1 MKTAYRQLWTRA
13 ATLIYRA
20 SLVFYPRAYQKRFG
34 SEMTAIFG
42 DVLEEKTRQG
52 GLRAAG
58 SFLLREYL
66 DAPSSIIS
74 QHLEAKSGRQNF
86 VLAFTIGFGLFGLAN
101 GIFEG
106 QDHLFHSLMT
116 ILILAAVG
124 GVTGL
129 AIASAVEPERM
140 KTFAVCGAVGFLL
153 ANTLG
158 EGMFRR
164 LFHFSPQT
172 SGVGWEFFMP
182 FLCPILQG
190 IIFGLFLGAA
200 HGTWRGLLRWSS
212 ISSLAFLAGFFLNR
226 LSASLLQ
233 SYVVKSATQ
242 DIFLT
247 GAAGLVFFFLIP
259 YLLQGL
265 LLGVLLGGASRRRLI
280 TG

>member
-1 MKTAYRQLWTRA
+1 MKNAYHKLWMRA
-13 ATLIYRA
+13 AVLVYRA
-20 SLVFYPRAYQKRFG
+20 SLVFYPRDYQKRFG
-34 SEMTAIFG
+34 GEMTAIFS
-42 DVLEEKTRQG
+42 DALEEKAQQG
-52 GLRAAG
+52 GRRAG
-58 SFLLREYL
+58 FFMLREYL

-74 QHLEAKSGRQNF
+74 QYLEAKSGRQNY

-101 GIFEG
+101 VIFEG
-106 QDHLFHSLMT
+106 QDNLFRSLTT
-116 ILILAAVG
+116 ILILAVVG

-129 AIASAVEPERM
+129 AIASAVEPEKM
-140 KTFAVCGAVGFLL
+140 KTFGVCGAAGFLL

-158 EGMFRR
+158 EGLFRR
-164 LFHFSPQT
+164 LFHFTPLM
-172 SGVGWEFFMP
+172 SGIGWEFFMP

-200 HGTWRGLLRWSS
+200 QGTWRGLLRWSS

-247 GAAGLVFFFLIP
+247 GAAGLVFFILIP

-265 LLGVLLGGASRRRLI
+265 LLGILFGKASHGRLV

>member
-1 MKTAYRQLWTRA
+1 MKNALPKLWMRVA
-13 ATLIYRA
+13 VLVYRA
-20 SLVFYPRAYQKRFG
+20 SLVFYPRDYQKRFG
-34 SEMTAIFG
+34 GEMTVIFG
-42 DVLEEKTRQG
+42 DALEEKSRQG

-58 SFLLREYL
+58 SFLLRECL
-66 DAPSSIIS
+66 DAPSSVFS
-74 QHLEAKSGRQNF
+74 QHLGVKSGRQIH

-101 GIFEG
+101 GVFQG
-106 QDHLFHSLMT
+106 QDNLFRSLATM
-116 ILILAAVG
+116 LILAAVG
-124 GVTGL
+124 GITGL
-129 AIASAVEPERM
+129 AIGSVVAPEKGRV
-140 KTFAVCGAVGFLL
+140 FAVFGAAGFLL

-158 EGMFRR
+158 EGLFHR

-172 SGVGWEFFMP
+172 SEIGWEFFAP

-247 GAAGLVFFFLIP
+247 GVVGLIFFILIP

-265 LLGVLLGGASRRRLI
+265 LLGVLFGRASQRRLV

>member
-1 MKTAYRQLWTRA
+1 MINANHKLWRWGA
-13 ATLIYRA
+13 VLVYRA
-20 SLVFYPRAYQKRFG
+20 SLAFYPRDYQKRFG
-34 SEMTAIFG
+34 CEMAAIFS
-42 DVLEEKTRQG
+42 DALEEKAQQG
-52 GLRAAG
+52 GLRAG
-58 SFLLREYL
+58 FFMLRECL

-74 QHLEAKSGRQNF
+74 QHLEAKSGRHIQ

-101 GIFEG
+101 GIFQG
-106 QDHLFHSLMT
+106 QNNLFRSLMT

-124 GVTGL
+124 SITGL
-129 AIASAVEPERM
+129 AIGSVVSPGRM
-140 KTFAVCGAVGFLL
+140 KAFAACGAAGFLL

-158 EGMFRR
+158 EGLFRR
-164 LFHFSPQT
+164 LFSLSPNMNEI
-172 SGVGWEFFMP
+172 GWELFVP
-182 FLCPILQG
+182 FVCPILQG
-190 IIFGLFLGAA
+190 VIFGLFLGAA

-247 GAAGLVFFFLIP
+247 GAVGLIFFILIP

-265 LLGVLLGGASRRRLI
+265 LLGVLFGRASQRRLV